1 MKTRTF
7 GLAALAAVALLS
19 LAWMVAPDAAQA
31 AVAFTGAAGLAM
43 AWVPVVGA
51 SGQIVNFPFTHTQ
64 LTDTINVLPNQFGML
79 DERGFFPDRPSSATV
94 VEITISKFKINVL
107 PVSERGA
114 PARPNTPRRGD
125 KIWMEIPHIKDMSVI
140 KPSDIQDMLSLTN
153 VPHAPMTFEEAFAQR
168 LEEDRLKHDL
178 TLEFMRMG
186 ALRGQIYDGE
196 LTLVHDLFEAFQ
208 VTKKEVDFELD
219 DEETDVQAKCAEV
232 ISHVRA
238 NLKGEIMTGVES
250 FVDPAFFNALVS
262 HPRVE
267 KFWVNWQ
274 AAANMANP
282 ERRERGGQY
291 GRVFEFGNILFQEYD
306 AVTEDANG
314 DPLPMI
320 AEGEGHAYPAGTR
333 ATQVTH
339 LAPAD
344 DIRFV
349 NQPGRRIYMS
359 PEILKHGQGIELQTQ
374 SNPLPIWN
382 RPATLVFLKAS

>member
-19 LAWMVAPDAAQA
+19 LAWLVAPEAAQA
-31 AVAFTGAAGLAM
+31 AVAFAGAGAVVM
-43 AWVPVVGA
+43 SWVPAVGA
-51 SGQIVNFPFTHTQ
+51 QGQIINFPYTQTH
-64 LTDTINVLPNQFGML
+64 LTDTINVLPNQFGL
-79 DERGFFPDRPSSATV
+79 LEEQGFFPDQPVTSTV
-94 VEITISKFKINVL
+94 VEITLDKFEINVL
-107 PVSERGA
+107 PTSPRGA
-114 PARPNTPRRGD
+114 PAKPNVPNRAD

-140 KPSDIQDMLSLTN
+140 KPTDIQDMVSLTN
-153 VPHAPMTFEEAFAQR
+153 VPHAAMTFEEAFARR
-168 LEEDRLKHDL
+168 LEQDRLKHDL

-186 ALRGQIYDGE
+186 ALRGQIFDGE

-208 VTKKEVDFELD
+208 VPKKEVNFALNDPD
-219 DEETDVQAKCAEV
+219 TNVNAKCAEV
-232 ISHVRA
+232 ISHVRS
-238 NLKGEIMTGVES
+238 NLRGEIMTGVEA
-250 FVDPAFFNALVS
+250 FVDPTFFNLLVS

-267 KFWVNWQ
+267 KFYVNWQ

-282 ERRERGGQY
+282 DRRERGGQY

-306 AVTEDANG
+306 AVTQDANG
-314 DPLPMI
+314 GPLPMV
-320 AEGEGHAYPAGTR
+320 AQGEGHAYPAGTR
-333 ATQVTH
+333 ATQATY

-374 SNPLPIWN
+374 SNPLPIFN
-382 RPATLVFLKAS
+382 RPGTLVFLKAS